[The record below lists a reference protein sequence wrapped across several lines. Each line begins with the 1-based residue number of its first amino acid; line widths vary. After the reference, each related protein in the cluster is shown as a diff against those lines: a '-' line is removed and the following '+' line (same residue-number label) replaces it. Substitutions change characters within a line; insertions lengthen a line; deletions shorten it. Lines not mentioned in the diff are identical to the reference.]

1 MTTVGSADANHA
13 ATMRRRQILPS
24 PAAIR
29 VAALAVASLFT
40 AFNVAGAQET
50 AAWPGYKIEY
60 YQWSHCLYPWTDPG
74 PRACAAPAFPK
85 IAGYVPFLAQI
96 FVDRPFEDFKPALRR
111 GKELWEV
118 QHVCGGA
125 VIAPEWVVTAAHC
138 LGPEHIEKGYKVRVG
153 VNNIQDAEE
162 GVVFDIVEVIQ
173 HPNFETF
180 RRDDIALV
188 RISPREDLRIGDPD
202 AMPHFPGA
210 FQPGASPVGPVHFIN
225 TARPAGTP
233 VGRMP
238 WGFET
243 VDIYGWGK
251 SEDVVGEQPSPETYT
266 IQLRVVPNDFCA
278 RLEGYEDEK
287 VFDATFCAVD
297 RKSKTCRG
305 DSGGPVVDAVGN
317 LIGIVSWGKN
327 RCLDDGQPGIYTR
340 VAFYAEWIDSY
351 VGASM
356 KQRLREGAER

>member
-1 MTTVGSADANHA
+1 MTPARLADADHGSLV
-13 ATMRRRQILPS
+13 RRPLILQLR
-24 PAAIR
+24 AVVRFVA
-29 VAALAVASLFT
+29 VAAASLS
-40 AFNVAGAQET
+40 AALGGAGAQET
-50 AAWPGYKIEY
+50 AAWPGYRIEY

-74 PRACAAPAFPK
+74 PRACPAPAFPR

-96 FVDRPFEDFKPALRR
+96 FVDRPFEDFRPALRR

-153 VNNIQDAEE
+153 VNNIQNGDE
-162 GVVFDIVEVIQ
+162 GVVYDIVEVIQ
-173 HPNFETF
+173 HPDFETF

-188 RISPREDLRIGDPD
+188 RIAPRDDLRIGDPD
-202 AMPHFPGA
+202 AMPRFPGA

-233 VGRMP
+233 AARMP

-251 SEDVVGEQPSPETYT
+251 ADDIEGEQPSPVTYT
-266 IQLRVVPNDFCA
+266 ISLRVIPNDFCA
-278 RLEGYEDEK
+278 RLEGYEDDK
-287 VFDATFCAVD
+287 VFDTTFCAVD

-305 DSGGPVVDAVGN
+305 DSGGPVVDAAGN

-327 RCLDDGQPGIYTR
+327 RCLDDGQPGVYTR
-340 VAFYAEWIDSY
+340 VASYADWIAGHIRPSLD
-351 VGASM
+351 
-356 KQRLREGAER
+356 QRRREERGR